1 MSASVSCPCDRYYDG
16 SCTAVATCERGIITI
31 PTAEVTAH
39 AEVPPATQAEHTP
52 TASAEHAELAA
63 PAEHPELAARA
74 VQAIHAAHTENPE
87 RTAHAAVD
95 DNHGENLNRLRAAV
109 LGANDGIVSTAA
121 VLVGVAGATS
131 NPQTIAMSG
140 LAAVIGGAVSMAL
153 GEYVSVSSQRDSER
167 AMGMSQ
173 LVNPWSAGI
182 ASFIS
187 FILGAAL
194 PFAAALF
201 APVAVIFGVTLIA
214 LALTGALSAHLS
226 NVPKTRAILRIVIGG
241 MAALAVTFA
250 VGSIFGAAI

>member
-1 MSASVSCPCDRYYDG
+1 MSTSVSCPCDRYYDG
-16 SCTAVATCERGIITI
+16 SCTAVATCERGVITI
-31 PTAEVTAH
+31 PTAEVTA
-39 AEVPPATQAEHTP
+39 PAV
-52 TASAEHAELAA
+52 
-63 PAEHPELAARA
+63 HPELAESAERA
-74 VQAIHAAHTENPE
+74 D
-87 RTAHAAVD
+87 VD
-95 DNHGENLNRLRAAV
+95 ENHGESLNRLRAAV
-109 LGANDGIVSTAA
+109 LGANDGIASTAA

-201 APVAVIFGVTLIA
+201 APVAVIFGVTFVA

-226 NVPKTRAILRIVIGG
+226 NVPKTRAMLRIVIGG

-250 VGSIFGAAI
+250 VGSVFGAAI

>member
-1 MSASVSCPCDRYYDG
+1 MSTSVSCPCDRYYDG

-39 AEVPPATQAEHTP
+39 AEVPPATQAEHT
-52 TASAEHAELAA
+52 TAS
-63 PAEHPELAARA
+63 AEHPELAGPAD
-74 VQAIHAAHTENPE
+74 
-87 RTAHAAVD
+87 VD
-95 DNHGENLNRLRAAV
+95 ENHGESLNRLRAAV

-201 APVAVIFGVTLIA
+201 APVAVIFGVTFIA

-226 NVPKTRAILRIVIGG
+226 NVPKTRAVLRIVIGG

-250 VGSIFGAAI
+250 VGSVFGAAI

>member
-1 MSASVSCPCDRYYDG
+1 MSTSVSCPCDRYYDG

-52 TASAEHAELAA
+52 TASAEH
-63 PAEHPELAARA
+63 PELAEP
-74 VQAIHAAHTENPE
+74 TD
-87 RTAHAAVD
+87 VD
-95 DNHGENLNRLRAAV
+95 DNHGESLNRLRAAV

-201 APVAVIFGVTLIA
+201 APVAVIFGVTFVA

-226 NVPKTRAILRIVIGG
+226 NVPKTRAVLRIVIGG

-250 VGSIFGAAI
+250 VGSVFGAGI

>member
-1 MSASVSCPCDRYYDG
+1 MSTSVSCPCDRYYDG
-16 SCTAVATCERGIITI
+16 SCVAVDACERQTVTI
-31 PTAEVTAH
+31 STTEVTTSVAH
-39 AEVPPATQAEHTP
+39 AKYTG
-52 TASAEHAELAA
+52 
-63 PAEHPELAARA
+63 R
-74 VQAIHAAHTENPE
+74 
-87 RTAHAAVD
+87 
-95 DNHGENLNRLRAAV
+95 
-109 LGANDGIVSTAA
+109 
-121 VLVGVAGATS
+121 
-131 NPQTIAMSG
+131 
-140 LAAVIGGAVSMAL
+140 AVIGGAVSMAL

-201 APVAVIFGVTLIA
+201 APVSVIFGVTFVA

-226 NVPKTRAILRIVIGG
+226 NVPKTRAVLRIVIGG
-241 MAALAVTFA
+241 MLALAVTFA

>member
-1 MSASVSCPCDRYYDG
+1 MSTSVSCPCDRYYDG

-52 TASAEHAELAA
+52 TAPATHPELTAPAEHAE
-63 PAEHPELAARA
+63 HPD
-74 VQAIHAAHTENPE
+74 
-87 RTAHAAVD
+87 VD
-95 DNHGENLNRLRAAV
+95 ENHGESLNRLRAAV

-201 APVAVIFGVTLIA
+201 APVAVIFGVTFVA

-226 NVPKTRAILRIVIGG
+226 NVPKTRAMLRIVIGG

>member
-1 MSASVSCPCDRYYDG
+1 MSTSVSCPCDRYYDG
-16 SCTAVATCERGIITI
+16 SCTAVATCERGIITT
-31 PTAEVTAH
+31 PTAEVT
-39 AEVPPATQAEHTP
+39 
-52 TASAEHAELAA
+52 A
-63 PAEHPELAARA
+63 PAEHPELAAPA
-74 VQAIHAAHTENPE
+74 GHPELPESAEPTENTP
-87 RTAHAAVD
+87 ADVD
-95 DNHGENLNRLRAAV
+95 ENHGESLNRLRAAV
-109 LGANDGIVSTAA
+109 LGANDGIASTAA

-140 LAAVIGGAVSMAL
+140 LAAVTGGAVSMAL

-201 APVAVIFGVTLIA
+201 APVAVIFGVTFVA

-226 NVPKTRAILRIVIGG
+226 NVPKTRAMLRIVIGG

-250 VGSIFGAAI
+250 VGSVFGAAI